1 MEKETIKNRKN
12 TEQLLLDAVQALVEE
27 NGFEGLGVN
36 AVATKAGV
44 SKMLIYRYFGSLDEL
59 IAAYIQQH
67 DFWINFNQEL
77 PDKEH
82 LGEFIKNMFKQQI
95 MSMRENYTLR
105 RLCRWELS
113 ASNAITK
120 QLFEKREA
128 KGIWLIDAVSRLT
141 GHSQKEIAGIATLLS
156 AAITYLT
163 LLEENCPAYNGIKL
177 QQDKGWE
184 QLEESIDLLIDIWIS
199 KL

>member
-82 LGEFIKNMFKQQI
+82 LG
-95 MSMRENYTLR
+95 
-105 RLCRWELS
+105 
-113 ASNAITK
+113 
-120 QLFEKREA
+120 
-128 KGIWLIDAVSRLT
+128 
-141 GHSQKEIAGIATLLS
+141 
-156 AAITYLT
+156 
-163 LLEENCPAYNGIKL
+163 
-177 QQDKGWE
+177 
-184 QLEESIDLLIDIWIS
+184 
-199 KL
+199 